1 MVSLQELEQSAAVV
15 MAPPSLV
22 TQEQRQAAEQVFLN
36 FRRSKAPYAACKQIL
51 EQSSNDYVLFQ
62 AASTI
67 KEAILREWSLLDKSD
82 IESLRSFLLTFVT
95 HKQK

>member
-1 MVSLQELEQSAAVV
+1 MHFI
-15 MAPPSLV
+15 
-22 TQEQRQAAEQVFLN
+22 FLC
-36 FRRSKAPYAACKQIL
+36 S

-67 KEAILREWSLLDKSD
+67 KEAILREWSLLNKSD